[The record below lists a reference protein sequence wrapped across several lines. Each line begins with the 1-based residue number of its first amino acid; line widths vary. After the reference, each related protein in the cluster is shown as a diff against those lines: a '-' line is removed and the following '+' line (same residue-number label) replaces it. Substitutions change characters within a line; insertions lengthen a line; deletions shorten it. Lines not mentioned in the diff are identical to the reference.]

1 MNRVLSA
8 AQEALAFAKSEVD
21 RNEYAVHATENND
34 VKQDSDIDP
43 GVRPGHIAHW
53 TPERIAADPEA
64 AHAGLDLV
72 SRSVSFISERID
84 LAMDL
89 VEPEMPKE

>member
-1 MNRVLSA
+1 MTANELRSNL
-8 AQEALAFAKSEVD
+8 AQAELQ
-21 RNEYAVHATENND
+21 AVHATLAAMA
-34 VKQDSDIDP
+34 
-43 GVRPGHIAHW
+43 GHIAHW
-53 TPERIAADPEA
+53 TPERIAADPDA

-89 VEPEMPKE
+89 VKPEVPEE

>member
-1 MNRVLSA
+1 MTASELRSNL
-8 AQEALAFAKSEVD
+8 AQAELQ
-21 RNEYAVHATENND
+21 AVHASLTAMA
-34 VKQDSDIDP
+34 
-43 GVRPGHIAHW
+43 GHIAYW
-53 TPERIAADPEA
+53 TPERITADPGA

-89 VEPEMPKE
+89 VKPEAPKE

>member
-1 MNRVLSA
+1 MTANELRSNL
-8 AQEALAFAKSEVD
+8 AQAELQ
-21 RNEYAVHATENND
+21 AVHASLTAMA
-34 VKQDSDIDP
+34 
-43 GVRPGHIAHW
+43 GHIAHW
-53 TPERIAADPEA
+53 TPERIATDPEA

-89 VEPEMPKE
+89 VKPEEPKQ

>member
-1 MNRVLSA
+1 MTTSELRSSL
-8 AQEALAFAKSEVD
+8 AQAELQ
-21 RNEYAVHATENND
+21 AVHA
-34 VKQDSDIDP
+34 SLAAMA
-43 GVRPGHIAHW
+43 GHIAHW